1 MLCTP
6 KAAVSRRLGFPIVI
20 AISAQPLT
28 LTRIR
33 WPEATLGA
41 HFATFA
47 RESHLA
53 GFCALY
59 MSQSLYIIDAF
70 SQIFRA
76 YWSPA
81 ARRRSVRGKPVG
93 AAFIFARMCLALIQK
108 QKPDFIVAAFDS
120 KEKTFRDD
128 IYPQYK
134 AEREAM
140 PEDLAEQLPLVR
152 SILEAMG
159 IPILEVPGLEADD
172 IIGVLSK
179 LGEKKGYEVRLVSR
193 DKDLKQLLSEHVK
206 LLNEEDGSTYGPEE
220 LKAEFG
226 LRPEQFLE
234 VLALAGDSVDN
245 IPGAKGVGVK
255 TAAKLLAEHGSLE
268 KIFTA
273 AESGAIKQPKLREN
287 LIAFKPESKLSRQLA
302 AIVTDGEWAAKVPF
316 DESAAKVHDLEERK
330 AKLLP
335 LLVDLNF
342 NSIVED
348 LGWKAEAIASSPES
362 GVRSPESKSTNA
374 APKAETG
381 APKGVQKSMFGSA
394 PAKPSAPPPPKELV
408 EAQAKY
414 ATIDTPDDFKKLI
427 DRLKKTK
434 TFALHCLAD
443 EPAPLEESDDEE
455 EDKPRAA
462 SSEPRTATLV
472 GIAFAFEPG
481 EACYLP
487 LNAAI
492 KPAAAFDAL
501 KPVLESA
508 KINKRGHD
516 LKRDMRL
523 LLAQGIDMAGAESD
537 TKLDAFMLDTVRED
551 ARLDSLSREYLGL
564 DIPGVETIAGGE
576 KRRPGKLADADAKRV
591 SAYGAMCADYA
602 LRVSRILEPQLKAQD
617 LVKLTHELE
626 LPLVQ
631 VLAHMETRGIKI
643 DQAYLAKLGKEMA
656 ERIGELEREIHKLAG
671 QEFTVNSPKQLGA
684 ILFDK
689 LNLPVQGKTAKGTG
703 RSTDMGTLEKLAP
716 LHPLPAKVV
725 EYRHQA
731 KLKSTYV
738 DALPLL
744 ADEKGRVHTSYR
756 QTVATGRL
764 SSKDPNVQNIPV
776 RTELGQKIRRAFIAE
791 KGHKLI
797 SADYSQIELRLL
809 AHVSDDPHLKQAFHD
824 GEDIHKAV
832 AAKVFGIALKDV
844 TKEQRNTAKTVNYAV
859 LYGQSAF
866 GLSQLLNV
874 SRAEATQFIENYF
887 SGYPNVK
894 ELQTKVLEGC
904 RKDGYVTTLLG
915 RKRYLPEITS
925 KNAMLRSQAERQA
938 FNTVLQG
945 TAADLIKKA
954 MLNVHA
960 AVEAKKLPYAMLLQ
974 VHDELVFEAPEKEAK
989 KCAEFAKEKMSGAM
1003 KLSVPLVVDVGIG
1016 DNWLEAK

>member
-1 MLCTP
+1 
-6 KAAVSRRLGFPIVI
+6 
-20 AISAQPLT
+20 
-28 LTRIR
+28 
-33 WPEATLGA
+33 
-41 HFATFA
+41 
-47 RESHLA
+47 
-53 GFCALY
+53 

-255 TAAKLLAEHGSLE
+255 TAAKLLAEHGSME
-268 KIFTA
+268 KIFAA

-302 AIVTDGEWAAKVPF
+302 AIVTDGEWAKKVPF
-316 DESAAKVHDLEERK
+316 DEKAAALHPLDARK
-330 AKLLP
+330 DKLLP

-348 LGWKAEAIASSPES
+348 LGWKADAVASSPES

-427 DRLKKTK
+427 DRLKKAK

-443 EPAPLEESDDEE
+443 EPAPLEEPDEDEE
-455 EDKPRAA
+455 EDARKKAT
-462 SSEPRTATLV
+462 SDLGLRTPDLV

-481 EACYLP
+481 DACYLP

-643 DQAYLAKLGKEMA
+643 DQPYLTKLGKEMA

-744 ADEKGRVHTSYR
+744 ADERGRVHTSYR

-776 RTELGQKIRRAFIAE
+776 RTELGQKIRRAFIAD

-797 SADYSQIELRLL
+797 SADYSQVELRLL
-809 AHVSDDPHLKQAFHD
+809 AHVSDDKHLRQAFLD

-989 KCAEFAKEKMSGAM
+989 KCAEFAQEKMSGAM